1 MRNIKISSGE
11 FYHVYNRGVDKRI
24 IFEDIRDYERFLA
37 SLFLFNSNK
46 RIRIED
52 ILPSTKNII
61 KDMVLINKGESI
73 VAIGAYCL
81 MPNHFHLLI
90 TPLVENGMSSFMQKL
105 QTSYTMY
112 FNNKNSRTGSL
123 FQGTFKAEH
132 ANRDEYLKYLY
143 SYIHLNPAKIIDK
156 NWRNNI
162 NSQNDE
168 LKNYILSYPYSSN
181 KEYLNSKHVITNP
194 SVFPKYF
201 TSVKDFSDYLSFWL
215 ISRPQV

>member
-201 TSVKDFSDYLSFWL
+201 TSVKDFSDYLSF
-215 ISRPQV
+215 